1 MALELIVVCLI
12 WVFFWLLVLGFRYRQ
27 VMTACWKEPLL
38 RRPILIFESDD
49 WGPGRADDARQL
61 NLIANLFS
69 RYSDSLGRNPV
80 MTLGVI
86 LAVPNSLRIKASGYK
101 TYYCETLGEA
111 KYSSILKEIK
121 HGIEKGV
128 FSTQLHGMEHYWPKN
143 LMKAL
148 NVNDDIK
155 SLLDID
161 FPLRTELLPDTL
173 QSRWP
178 GEAAHVHSLTRVEVD
193 MAVAE
198 ETRTFKC
205 LFSQVPTVIVPPT
218 FVWFEQVELSW
229 HSAGLKYL
237 VTPGFIGTGRDE
249 LGVMGVGKQL
259 IYNGM
264 KSISGLT
271 YIVRNNYFEPSRG
284 HTVAQAM
291 ESLAEN
297 TKLGRPTLLETHRFN
312 FCDDEVQSKDS
323 LAKLEQC
330 LERAKSDHPGLCF
343 ISTSELGGMYVDP
356 CCAGS
361 LVDRRISKR
370 ILVFMARLWACDAMR
385 KWLYISG
392 IFILV
397 KTLSV
402 ANAWR

>member
-1 MALELIVVCLI
+1 MGLEIIIIFLLWVLI
-12 WVFFWLLVLGFRYRQ
+12 WLVVLVLRYRN
-27 VMTACWKEPLL
+27 VVLASWKEPTLS
-38 RRPILIFESDD
+38 RAVLIFESDD
-49 WGPGRADDARQL
+49 WGPGPADDACQL
-61 NLIANLFS
+61 ASIARVLS
-69 RYSDSLGRNPV
+69 RHADFEGRHPV

-86 LAVPNSLRIKASGYK
+86 LAVPEISQIKASAYSS
-101 TYYCETLGEA
+101 YYRETLGEE
-111 KYSSILKEIK
+111 KFSSILQEIK
-121 HGIEKGV
+121 NGIEEGV
-128 FSTQLHGMEHYWPKN
+128 FSAQLHGMEHYWPDN

-148 NVNDDIK
+148 NASEEVRL
-155 SLLDID
+155 LLDID
-161 FPLRTELLPDTL
+161 LPLRTELLPDAL
-173 QSRWP
+173 QSRWS
-178 GEAAHVHSLTRVEVD
+178 GGAAHAHSLTQLEIDR
-193 MAVAE
+193 AVAE

-218 FVWFEQVELSW
+218 FVWFERVELSW

-237 VTPGFIGTGRDE
+237 VTPGFIATGRDE

-264 KSISGLT
+264 TSTSGLT
-271 YIVRNNYFEPSRG
+271 YIVRNNYFEPSHG
-284 HTVAQAM
+284 HTVEQAM

-343 ISTSELGGMYVDP
+343 ISTSELGDMYVDP
-356 CCAGS
+356 CYDGS
-361 LVDRRISKR
+361 LVDRRISSR
-370 ILVFMARLWACDAMR
+370 ILVLMARLWACDAIR

-402 ANAWR
+402 ANTWR